1 MTGSLASRVSRLLI
15 DWRWALLALAAVLVA
30 AAYLPAH
37 RLDFDRSIENM
48 FAPDDPLL
56 VPYRQLQRTFGGDAV
71 VMAAYVDPQL
81 MTDAGLRRVQQL
93 TERLAAVAGVQS
105 AFSLTTTPLG
115 TEIISNDQRGPAFLA
130 LLEDYNI
137 GADRRT
143 TAVTCMLDPNAPSEA
158 REKTLT
164 RMKEVVKQHDSQ
176 AVLVGGPVM
185 VTEGF
190 RLVEDDGNR
199 LGWIATVLLM
209 LTIIA
214 CFRSLRWVLVPIVVV
229 NATLL
234 LTKAALWASGLQ
246 LSMVSSML
254 WSIIT
259 VIGIATVVHVV
270 VRFREARSEKHS
282 PRDALLVAGTVLA
295 TPIMWTCFT
304 DAAGFASL
312 MAAEVGPVS
321 DFGIMMAVGS
331 LLTLVSLALILPG
344 LVLWG
349 SQDVDPQWA
358 WGETALSTYLR
369 RSMDAVLRWPKTI
382 GLVSLVVVGLAA
394 LGCTRLQVE
403 SDFTRNFRSSSEI
416 VRSYNFVES
425 NLSGAGVWDVI
436 VPAPPPDYL
445 GQRYLRILRH
455 LQGRLREEV
464 TLTGPDGEAT
474 PGLTKVISIVDGLDT
489 VPTPQYVARSL
500 LVRVK
505 HKRLIEEMPDVAES
519 LYAEDPQQPGKYFA
533 RIMLRA
539 RERQSSQQKQ
549 QLIEQVTRISREVFS
564 GKKKLPQAEVTG
576 FFVLLTNLIDSMLRD
591 QWVTFGV
598 ATAAIGLMVLVAF
611 RSPVLAAV
619 ALVPNVLPILV
630 VTGIMGWLEVKIN
643 MGAAMIA
650 AVSMG
655 LSIDSEIH
663 YITMFR
669 RLRREGHTVRDAL
682 YAVQQ
687 SVGRAVFFSTLA
699 LVVGFGALCLSDFIP
714 TVYFGALVGLS
725 LLGGLAGN
733 LVVLPLLLS
742 VVVRDAGCGTKK
754 AEERRQ
760 KDEDIRTKTEGRM
773 QKVEGGSRA
782 GE

>member
-1 MTGSLASRVSRLLI
+1 MSSSPACRVARLLI
-15 DWRWALLALAAVLVA
+15 DWRWTLLLLTAVLLVISSG
-30 AAYLPAH
+30 PAG
-37 RLDFDRSIENM
+37 RLDFDRSLEKM
-48 FAPDDPLL
+48 FAEDDPLL

-81 MTDAGLRRVQQL
+81 MTAAGIRRVQQL
-93 TERLAAVAGVQS
+93 TDRLAEVPGVRSAV
-105 AFSLTTTPLG
+105 SLTTTPLG
-115 TEIISNDQRGPAFLA
+115 TEIISNPQRGPAFLE
-130 LLEDYNI
+130 LMEGYNV

-143 TAVTCMLDPNAPSEA
+143 AAVTCLLEPDMPAAEQ
-158 REKTLT
+158 EKTLA
-164 RMKEVVKQHDSQ
+164 RMKQLVRQHDSQ

-185 VTEGF
+185 VAEGF

-214 CFRSLRWVLVPIVVV
+214 CFRSLRWVLVPIVIV
-229 NATLL
+229 NMTLL
-234 LTKAALWASGLQ
+234 LTKATLWASGLQ

-270 VRFREARSEKHS
+270 VHFREARQQNRA
-282 PRDALLVAGTVLA
+282 PRESLLVAGGTLA
-295 TPIMWTCFT
+295 APIMWTCFT

-312 MAAEVGPVS
+312 LAAEVGPVS
-321 DFGIMMAVGS
+321 DFGVMMAVGS
-331 LLTLVSLALILPG
+331 LLTLVCLALLLPG

-349 SQDVDPQWA
+349 SQDVDPHWA
-358 WGETALSTYLR
+358 WGESALSVYLR
-369 RSMDAVLRWPKTI
+369 RCMDAVLNWPKAI
-382 GLVSLVVVGLAA
+382 GLVALVVVGLAA
-394 LGCTRLQVE
+394 WGCTRLEVE

-416 VRSYNFVES
+416 VRSYGFVET
-425 NLSGAGVWDVI
+425 NLGGAGVWDVI
-436 VPAPPPDYL
+436 VPAPPPANL

-464 TLTGPDGEAT
+464 TLATPEGTTT
-474 PGLTKVISIVDGLDT
+474 PGLTKVVSIVDGLDT
-489 VPTPQYVARSL
+489 VPTPPYVARSV

-505 HKRLIEEMPDVAES
+505 YRRLVEEMPDVAAS

-549 QLIEQVTRISREVFS
+549 RLIDQVTQISREVFP
-564 GKKKLPQAEVTG
+564 GTEKLAAAEVTG

-598 ATAAIGLMVLVAF
+598 ATTAIGLMMLAAF
-611 RSPVLAAV
+611 RSPLLAAV
-619 ALVPNVLPILV
+619 ALIPNILPIFV
-630 VTGIMGWLEVKIN
+630 VTGIMGWLELKIN

-669 RLRREGHTVRDAL
+669 RLRGEGHCVREAL

-742 VVVRDAGCGTKK
+742 LVVRDAK
-754 AEERRQ
+754 
-760 KDEDIRTKTEGRM
+760 
-773 QKVEGGSRA
+773 S
-782 GE
+782 